1 DVFARNRNT
10 AEWKIDIYFFG
21 FLRRGFEIDRE
32 IGVNLRFDFFDSR
45 AERIDHFARRNFLSA
60 KKRLEIGDGER
71 RQIRPAHSTTLVT
84 MKSWFALWG
93 ALLSA
98 SSAVNQSRGSS
109 LRKTLKTGIAWAVA
123 STWLTS
129 TSRNF
134 SAYFKT
140 SASCFW
146 KSCVSSSV

>member
-1 DVFARNRNT
+1 DRNRNT

-32 IGVNLRFDFFDSR
+32 IGVDLRFDVFDSR
-45 AERIDHFARRNFLSA
+45 AERVNHLTRRNFLSA
-60 KKRLEIGDGER
+60 KKGLEIGDRER

-84 MKSWFALWG
+84 MKSWLALWG

-109 LRKTLKTGIAWAVA
+109 SRKTLKIGTACAAASIA
-123 STWLTS
+123 LTS
-129 TSRNF
+129 TSPNF
-134 SAYFKT
+134 AAYFKT
-140 SASCFW
+140 SSSCF
-146 KSCVSSSV
+146 